1 MQPAWQWIQ
10 RTGQSRGG
18 CTETGQMWWGAGSG
32 IKPQAGLS
40 IWALLPRRGWSV
52 GSLGISAKRPCLPTP
67 PYFSLTA
74 PESYNTHERKLLH
87 GVQHRAKCH
96 GGKDPESK
104 A

>member
-52 GSLGISAKRPCLPTP
+52 GQPGHLSQATLPPHPTLL
-67 PYFSLTA
+67 LTYS
-74 PESYNTHERKLLH
+74 PREL
-87 GVQHRAKCH
+87 QHT
-96 GGKDPESK
+96 
-104 A
+104 